1 MPLLTRMLRVY
12 AQTLQPKAL
21 LWGLCAAAV
30 VAQAAGETKVDFHI
44 SKQPLAAALQQ
55 YAKQADMQLLF
66 PSRLVAG
73 IQSRALFGE
82 HSPQQALALLLEC
95 HGLEA
100 VFGPLAAVAIKSTE
114 AGSGCA
120 AEHSLSDV
128 ASGGQPAADSLEE
141 IYVTAQKRFQ
151 SAQNVS
157 MAITVFQAA
166 DVKSLGLQKAGDIAP
181 QSSGV
186 TIKNVLNKTFPV
198 YTVRGVGSTA
208 FTSNGSAPIGV
219 YMDELFMP
227 SISMLNFSLFD
238 IERVEV
244 LKGPQGTLFGRNTT
258 GGAVR
263 YISQRPQQ
271 EFNGSVSLLLADHDV
286 RVLEAAVGG
295 GLGDNLSARLAV
307 KSEYQGEGYVTNKIH
322 GRSQDVGRTNSTAM
336 RLGLRWQEDDVDI
349 YWNLHGGKE
358 NSQNEP
364 WVGIGKRSP
373 DVSQAA
379 AELPG
384 GKSFKQPC
392 ADLTSTKLSYFIDN
406 CVNVLGYQ
414 DPYSDPRVGEYS
426 QEPTLQGESLGSVL
440 EIEKEFAWLRLTA
453 ITAAEYSDSQVEED
467 FDGGPFRIGDSSYS
481 NTANVLSQELRISS
495 INPAFGSTNWLAGF
509 IYYQDDMQVQDIYGY
524 RDRVNHDV
532 LVEFDQKTTSWAL
545 FTHAET
551 QLNYHWSVLAGL
563 RYSYDESRF
572 DGGTSIINKD
582 IDYSGEETFFSEQ
595 PLLNKDQT
603 RSREVTGKLVL
614 QYSPQDHLLFYGS
627 VNRGYKAGVWN
638 GFWSIQKG
646 EHNSTEPEHIL
657 AYELGVKSALANNT
671 LQLNAALYYYDYTD
685 MQLFFEF
692 SDGRYTSFNAGEG
705 EMKGAELEW
714 WWRASEYLDIKGGVA
729 YNRSKINGEVGTS
742 KFSDTV
748 PPNSPEYS
756 ANSLIRYSQPIS
768 AQLNGFVQADVAYQD
783 EVYFSL
789 DNQQAVS
796 EKAYLLGNVSMG
808 VAALDDSWDASI
820 WVKNIT
826 DKQYYS
832 EILSSN
838 SAGTVSAQLGQP
850 RTLGVSLSYR
860 WH

>member
-1 MPLLTRMLRVY
+1 MLP
-12 AQTLQPKAL
+12 TAL
-21 LWGLCAAAV
+21 LWALLAATA
-30 VAQAAGETKVDFHI
+30 AQAGNEGRVTFHI
-44 SKQPLAAALQQ
+44 SQQPLAAALQQ

-73 IQSRALFGE
+73 ITSRALFGE
-82 HSPQQALALLLEC
+82 HSRQQGLVLLLEC
-95 HGLEA
+95 QGLEA
-100 VFGPLAAVAIKSTE
+100 VFGPLAAVAIKSSETNL
-114 AGSGCA
+114 GCA
-120 AEHSLSDV
+120 ADTNALTAADSR
-128 ASGGQPAADSLEE
+128 GQPALDSLEE

-166 DVKSLGLQKAGDIAP
+166 DVKNLGLQKAGDIAP

-271 EFNGSVSLLLADHDV
+271 EFNGSASLLLADHDV
-286 RVLEAAVGG
+286 RVLDAAVGG
-295 GLGDNLSARLAV
+295 GLSDNLSARLAV
-307 KSEYQGEGYVTNKIH
+307 KSEYQGEGYVTNKIQ
-322 GRSQDVGRTNSTAM
+322 GSSQDVGRTNSTAM
-336 RLGLRWQEDDVDI
+336 RLGLRWQADDLDI

-358 NSQNEP
+358 DSQNEP

-373 DVSQAA
+373 AVSQTA

-392 ADLTSTKLSYFIDN
+392 ADLSSTKLSYFIDN

-426 QEPTLQGESLGSVL
+426 QEPILQGESLGSVL
-440 EIEKEFAWLRLTA
+440 DIEKEFAWLRLTA

-545 FTHAET
+545 FSHAET
-551 QLNYHWSVLAGL
+551 QINYHWSVLAGL

-572 DGGTSIINKD
+572 NGGTSIINKD
-582 IDYSGEETFFSEQ
+582 ADYSGDETFFSEQ

-603 RSREVTGKLVL
+603 HSREVTGKLVL

-627 VNRGYKAGVWN
+627 VNRGYKAGVWS
-638 GFWSIQKG
+638 GFWSIQEG
-646 EHNSTEPEHIL
+646 EHISTEPEHIL

-756 ANSLIRYSQPIS
+756 AHSLVRYSHPIS

-783 EVYFSL
+783 GVYFSL
-789 DNQQAVS
+789 DNQRAVS
-796 EKAYLLGNVSMG
+796 EDAYMLSNVSMG
-808 VAALDDSWDASI
+808 IAALDDSWDAAI
-820 WVKNIT
+820 WVKNIS

-838 SAGTVSAQLGQP
+838 SAGTVSAQLGQA
-850 RTLGVSLSYR
+850 RTFGVSLSYR